1 LKTKTKTTTRIT
13 EITVERDEFL
23 VIKRVGRRFVW
34 CSECGRETQT
44 MTLEE
49 AMTFAGVSRAIFPVW
64 VRTGGIHLTETA
76 EGRLS
81 ICVNS
86 LRRQNP

>member
-13 EITVERDEFL
+13 EIIVERDEFL
-23 VIKRVGRRFVW
+23 VIKRVGRKFAW

-44 MTLEE
+44 MTMEE
-49 AMTFAGVSRAIFPVW
+49 AIPFATISRANFSDW
-64 VRTGGIHLTETA
+64 VNAGRVHFTETA

-86 LRRQNP
+86 LRRQNL